1 MKLIKFNCP
10 HCTKRLS
17 ADETAIGMTGTC
29 PDCKKSVVIP
39 AVSFRDAF
47 PTPYNASDGH
57 RVRSRAE
64 LIIDNW
70 LYTQRILHAY
80 EYMVPVDEDMYCD
93 FYLPDGDVY
102 IEYWGLKDDGKYS
115 VRMEE
120 KQRIYREN
128 ELNLI
133 ELKDSDIERLDDTLP
148 KLLRRFMEYPAGR
161 YSRTIDSKATASDNN
176 TREPR
181 ELLERMS
188 KDIGKPIEETLRR
201 EIDNWLG
208 KAKISL
214 DANGRKALF
223 RMWRTLRRT
232 VREKQVKEPESWK
245 TRSNNQ
251 GLPWSPDEDQNLCEA
266 VSDGKAIS
274 NIAHYHKRS
283 EGSIRSRIERL
294 GLEEIAQNN
303 GLVLTGDPLRGS
315 PAAQP

>member
-1 MKLIKFNCP
+1 
-10 HCTKRLS
+10 
-17 ADETAIGMTGTC
+17 
-29 PDCKKSVVIP
+29 
-39 AVSFRDAF
+39 
-47 PTPYNASDGH
+47 
-57 RVRSRAE
+57 
-64 LIIDNW
+64 
-70 LYTQRILHAY
+70 
-80 EYMVPVDEDMYCD
+80 
-93 FYLPDGDVY
+93 
-102 IEYWGLKDDGKYS
+102 
-115 VRMEE
+115 
-120 KQRIYREN
+120 
-128 ELNLI
+128 
-133 ELKDSDIERLDDTLP
+133 
-148 KLLRRFMEYPAGR
+148 
-161 YSRTIDSKATASDNN
+161 
-176 TREPR
+176 
-181 ELLERMS
+181 MS